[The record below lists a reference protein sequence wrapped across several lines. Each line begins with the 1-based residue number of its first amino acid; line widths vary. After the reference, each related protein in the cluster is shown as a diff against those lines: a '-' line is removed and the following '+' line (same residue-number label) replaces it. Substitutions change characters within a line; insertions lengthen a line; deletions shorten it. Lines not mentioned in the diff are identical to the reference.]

1 MIADVENK
9 FKALSDKTRLALL
22 KEISCCEELCVSDLQ
37 KKFDISQ
44 SKLSYHLKL
53 LVEAGILIRC
63 ERGTWCYYQVN
74 DKEIKRIL
82 SPIAYQEIIKN
93 SESR

>member
-63 ERGTWCYYQVN
+63 ERGTWCYYRVN
-74 DKEIKRIL
+74 DKEIKQLL
-82 SPIAYQEIIKN
+82 SPIVYQEIIK
-93 SESR
+93 

>member
-1 MIADVENK
+1 MITGVENK

-22 KEISCCEELCVSDLQ
+22 QEISCCKELCVSDLQ
-37 KKFDISQ
+37 EKFNISQ

-53 LVEAGILIRC
+53 LVDAGILIRC

-74 DKEIKRIL
+74 DKEIKSIL
-82 SPIAYQEIIKN
+82 SPTVYQKIIKKQ
-93 SESR
+93 